1 MGKGSAFV
9 LLLPLALP
17 LPLPL
22 ALPLPFSCHSSAKRE
37 DLLLFF

>member
-22 ALPLPFSCHSSAKRE
+22 ALPLPFSCHPSAKRE
-37 DLLLFF
+37 DLLFF